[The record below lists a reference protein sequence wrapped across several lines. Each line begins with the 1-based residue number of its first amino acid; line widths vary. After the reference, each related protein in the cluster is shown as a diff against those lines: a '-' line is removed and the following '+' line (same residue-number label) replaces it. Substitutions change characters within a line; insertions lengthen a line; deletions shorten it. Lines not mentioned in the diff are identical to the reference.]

1 MDEIINKLEELSNKA
16 DEYMAKR
23 NQSMRSFG
31 CGMLSAVNEILELI
45 YIEKPEDKLQEIAK
59 EVIQYMGHAGV
70 KINQSLY
77 YDGKPFCESISNGGR
92 TNEYY
97 FYEVI
102 KYMESKGYDRNKF
115 NIKVG
120 DKDYIQ

>member
-1 MDEIINKLEELSNKA
+1 MDEIINKLKELSNKA
-16 DEYMAKR
+16 DEYMGKR

-45 YIEKPEDKLQEIAK
+45 YIEKPDDKLKQIAE

-70 KINQSLY
+70 KINQSLH
-77 YDGKPFCESISNGGR
+77 YDGKPFCGSISDGGR
-92 TNEYY
+92 TNHHY
-97 FYEVI
+97 FNEVI
-102 KYMESKGYDRNKF
+102 NYMVSIGYDRNKF

-120 DKDYIQ
+120 DEDYIQ

>member
-1 MDEIINKLEELSNKA
+1 MDEIINKLKDLSARA
-16 DEYMAKR
+16 DDYMAKR

-45 YIEKPEDKLQEIAK
+45 YVEKPDDKLKEIAK

-70 KINQSLY
+70 KINQSLH

-92 TNEYY
+92 TNQYY
-97 FYEVI
+97 FNEVI
-102 KYMESKGYDRNKF
+102 NYMERMGYDRNKF

-120 DKDYIQ
+120 DKDYIE